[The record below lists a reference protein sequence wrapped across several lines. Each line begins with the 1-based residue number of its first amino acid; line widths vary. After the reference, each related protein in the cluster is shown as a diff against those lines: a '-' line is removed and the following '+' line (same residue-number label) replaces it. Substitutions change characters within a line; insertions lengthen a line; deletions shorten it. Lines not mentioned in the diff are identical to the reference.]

1 MKTNRSSTP
10 PDFHPEP
17 NSIRARRVAEQ
28 EASDST
34 AHRIVTVLEPRLLV
48 PVSKVQAY
56 LKVSPLAARAILED
70 LRIKPVPGKRYDLRD
85 VWFALWG
92 IRNVP
97 EEGIEAMRAPLLTVA
112 EVAVMTSG
120 CARTIRRAGDN
131 RCPEWRLPRHVD
143 FGPRTRRYLRP
154 LVMAA
159 IYDLEPEPWLTP
171 APRKPIL
178 QGGLVVKTRL
188 TPPETTTN
196 GHNRS

>member
-1 MKTNRSSTP
+1 MTTNRTSTP
-10 PDFHPEP
+10 PEPHPKP
-17 NSIRARRVAEQ
+17 NSIRARQLAGQ
-28 EASDST
+28 GIPDFT
-34 AHRIVTVLEPRLLV
+34 ARRTVTVLEPRLLATGADM
-48 PVSKVQAY
+48 QAY
-56 LKVSPLAARAILED
+56 LKVSRLAARAILED
-70 LRIKPVPGKRYDLRD
+70 LRIKALPGKRYDLRD
-85 VWFALWG
+85 IWFALWG

-112 EVAVMTSG
+112 EVAVLTGG
-120 CARTIRRAGDN
+120 CARTIRRAGDS

-143 FGPRTRRYLRP
+143 LGPRTRRYLRP

-178 QGGLVVKTRL
+178 QSRLVVKTRL
-188 TPPETTTN
+188 APAEKPTN

>member
-1 MKTNRSSTP
+1 MTNRSSTP
-10 PDFHPEP
+10 PDFQPEP
-17 NSIRARRVAEQ
+17 SSIRARRLAGQ
-28 EASDST
+28 ETPDFT
-34 AHRIVTVLEPRLLV
+34 ARRIVTVLEPRLMV
-48 PVSKVQAY
+48 TGADMQTY
-56 LKVSPLAARAILED
+56 LKVSRPAARAILEE
-70 LRIKPVPGKRYDLRD
+70 LRIKSLPGGRYDLRD
-85 VWFALWG
+85 IWFALWG

-97 EEGIEAMRAPLLTVA
+97 DEGIQEMRAPLLTVA
-112 EVAVMTSG
+112 EVAVLTGG
-120 CARTIRRAGDN
+120 CTRTIRRAGDS

-188 TPPETTTN
+188 TPAGTSTN

>member
-1 MKTNRSSTP
+1 MTNRSSTP
-10 PDFHPEP
+10 PDFQPEP
-17 NSIRARRVAEQ
+17 NSIRTRRLAGQETSAAAARR
-28 EASDST
+28 T
-34 AHRIVTVLEPRLLV
+34 VTVLEPRLLATGADM
-48 PVSKVQAY
+48 QAY
-56 LKVSPLAARAILED
+56 LKVSRLAARAILED
-70 LRIKPVPGKRYDLRD
+70 LRIKALPGKRYDLRD
-85 VWFALWG
+85 IWFALWG

-112 EVAVMTSG
+112 EVAVLTGG
-120 CARTIRRAGDN
+120 CARTIRRAGDS
-131 RCPEWRLPRHVD
+131 RCLDWRLPRHVD

-178 QGGLVVKTRL
+178 QSGLVVKTRL
-188 TPPETTTN
+188 TPAGTSTN

>member
-1 MKTNRSSTP
+1 M
-10 PDFHPEP
+10 HPEP
-17 NSIRARRVAEQ
+17 NSIRARRLAGQ
-28 EASDST
+28 GTSDST
-34 AHRIVTVLEPRLLV
+34 ARRIVTVLEPRLLV
-48 PVSKVQAY
+48 TGAELQAY
-56 LKVSPLAARAILED
+56 LKVSRLAARAILDD

-85 VWFALWG
+85 VWFALWS

-120 CARTIRRAGDN
+120 CARTIRRAGDS

-159 IYDLEPEPWLTP
+159 IYDLDPEPWLTP
-171 APRKPIL
+171 APHKPIL
-178 QGGLVVKTRL
+178 QGGLVVKTGL
-188 TPPETTTN
+188 APAGSPTN